1 MKLMRHHYL
10 AVTVTLIACASMGEM
25 SISQASEYV
34 QDYPASDRHARSL
47 DNVWRSGTT
56 FNNIRRVRYEREGVT
71 DNPWQANNNRNF
83 DQSRS
88 RERSRRNRP
97 EENDYHVRRMRNG
110 EPRSYDRK
118 HRYENARYRDRPY
131 RDAGYRDAGY
141 RDTGYR
147 DTGYRDAY
155 DSPGY
160 SYGGLDSMHGYE
172 LDPVYG
178 SPLMGSSPHP
188 GLLYGAY
195 PYRASPYGL
204 YPYQGQGG
212 FSPW

>member
-10 AVTVTLIACASMGEM
+10 AFSITLIVCASMGEM
-25 SISQASEYV
+25 NISQAREYV
-34 QDYPASDRHARSL
+34 QGYSASDRYAQSQ

-56 FNNIRRVRYEREGVT
+56 FNNIRRVRYEREGAA
-71 DNPWQANNNRNF
+71 DNPWQANNNWRF

-88 RERSRRNRP
+88 RERNWNNRP
-97 EENDYHVRRMRNG
+97 EENYSYERRARKG
-110 EPRSYDRK
+110 EPRSYNRK
-118 HRYENARYRDRPY
+118 YRYENTRY

-141 RDTGYR
+141 RDASYR
-147 DTGYRDAY
+147 DTSYRDAY
-155 DSPGY
+155 DFPNH
-160 SYGGLDSMHGYE
+160 SYGGLDSMRGYE

-178 SPLMGSSPHP
+178 SPLMGSSPNP

-195 PYRASPYGL
+195 PHRAYPYGR
-204 YPYQGQGG
+204 YPYSGGG

>member
-56 FNNIRRVRYEREGVT
+56 FNNIRRVRYEREGVM
-71 DNPWQANNNRNF
+71 DNPWQANNNWRF

-88 RERSRRNRP
+88 RERNWNNRP
-97 EENDYHVRRMRNG
+97 EENYSYERRARKG
-110 EPRSYDRK
+110 ELRSYNRK
-118 HRYENARYRDRPY
+118 YRYEK
-131 RDAGYRDAGY
+131 AGYRDAGY
-141 RDTGYR
+141 RDASYR
-147 DTGYRDAY
+147 DTSYRDAY
-155 DSPGY
+155 DFPSH
-160 SYGGLDSMHGYE
+160 SYGGLDSMRGYE

-195 PYRASPYGL
+195 PYRA
-204 YPYQGQGG
+204 YPYPGQGG